1 MNGIVRALNIST
13 KKGVV
18 KTPVKQAV
26 FLVEEG
32 MEGDAHSGPG
42 KRQVSLLA
50 QESVDK
56 MIQATG
62 LTNLTEGIFAENIS
76 QIGKECHSGCE
87 IMKLVGHCIMPKEG
101 IFTRVLVGGIV
112 KPGDR
117 IEVLENESV
126 F

>member
-62 LTNLTEGIFAENIS
+62 LTNLTEGIFAENITTEGLELHTLPVGTKL
-76 QIGKECHSGCE
+76 QIGETLHE
-87 IMKLVGHCIMPKEG
+87 IGRAHV
-101 IFTRVLVGGIV
+101 
-112 KPGDR
+112 
-117 IEVLENESV
+117 
-126 F
+126 